1 MNDLINMFFTLLII
15 IILITFFRNITY
27 KKVINKIKESNFN

>member
-15 IILITFFRNITY
+15 IILITFFRDITY
-27 KKVINKIKESNFN
+27 TKVIDKIKQSNF